1 MVCVLFLVIAALFV
15 GAAAFFATKH
25 FVRDVY
31 IIVRGRRYT
40 GVCTGK
46 CGFRMCEHRVEWT
59 DSEGVPNLSL
69 FSVTTFRKP
78 PFELPVY
85 SVDNDPKKSNLGL
98 RSIIYYLPVLVLT
111 DFTFLALIFGA
122 IPEYLKLL

>member
-1 MVCVLFLVIAALFV
+1 MACVILLVLSAVFV
-15 GAAAFFATKH
+15 AAAAFFATKH

-40 GVCTGK
+40 GVCTVK

-59 DSEGVPNLSL
+59 DSEGVLNVNL
-69 FSVTTFRKP
+69 FSLTTFRKP

-98 RSIIYYLPVLVLT
+98 RSIIYYFPVLVLT

-122 IPEYLKLL
+122 IPEYVNLL